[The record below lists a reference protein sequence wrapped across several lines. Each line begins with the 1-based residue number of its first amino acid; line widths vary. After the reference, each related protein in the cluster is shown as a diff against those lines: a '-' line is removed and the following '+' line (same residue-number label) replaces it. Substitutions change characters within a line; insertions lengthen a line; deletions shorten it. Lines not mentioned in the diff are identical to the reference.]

1 MSEEQQDQYFN
12 DHENRETIMQNPEYF
27 AGRVGLEVPE
37 TISNEWLDL
46 AVELNI
52 AMNREEQANGQ

>member
-27 AGRVGLEVPE
+27 AGRVGLGVPE
-37 TISNEWLDL
+37 MITSEWLDL
-46 AVELNI
+46 VVELNI
-52 AMNREEQANGQ
+52 AMNKEATNGQ